1 MSKVSRQKLK
11 SVVKECLVEILKEG
25 ITTQGNVSEN
35 SRLTESNSMQVSRM
49 QASQSRTNFST
60 SLYGMV
66 FDSYSLFSSNI
77 VGES

>member
-25 ITTQGNVSEN
+25 ITTQGSVSEN

-49 QASQSRTNFST
+49 ITFH
-60 SLYGMV
+60 MV
-66 FDSYSLFSSNI
+66 LELILHLPKTQNLTRRYRIRLI
-77 VGES
+77 I